1 MFDGFT
7 IQRLLAQAAIKDS
20 CFPNLERRSSTLL
33 YIESTQ
39 EIFNFAE
46 SKLVATSKN
55 DELQY

>member
-7 IQRLLAQAAIKDS
+7 IQSLLAQAAIKDS

-33 YIESTQ
+33 YIKSTQ
-39 EIFNFAE
+39 EIFNIAE
-46 SKLVATSKN
+46 SKLVASRN